1 MTKIKNKAR
10 KISLKGLQELK
21 KYLPWTDAAIT
32 AYSVFSYTEQLD
44 QSLVQYLR
52 DQLGQWWAPN
62 MHRIVGGTSLL
73 PEAFTEP
80 NKGRGWN
87 PDVHLHKK
95 ILLNRTVKEILYA
108 FDEDDTEKNQVVVKG
123 YFSNSRQ
130 PFQVEGDAV
139 IVATPIN
146 ILRQIKFTPNDTTT
160 PPPPQRFHKAIED
173 IFTGAATKIFI
184 QTKTRFWEDEGI
196 KGGFSKT
203 NLPIGQLHYPSN
215 RDGDHPGEKGILL
228 VYTWKSEALLFGS
241 LDPQTAVHEAVEQ
254 IATIHPQIKEQVET
268 GAVCAWY
275 NQPNAQGAYALLKP
289 TQYQN
294 VRYLMEYPMA
304 NIFFA
309 GDGLSF
315 ATGWIQ
321 GALESGLRAA
331 FQFYIRNEGE
341 WPKEEN

>member
-95 ILLNRTVKEILYA
+95 ISLNRTVKEILYT
-108 FDEDDTEKNQVVVKG
+108 FDEDDTENNHVVVKG

-130 PFQVEGDAV
+130 PFQVEGDG
-139 IVATPIN
+139 
-146 ILRQIKFTPNDTTT
+146 
-160 PPPPQRFHKAIED
+160 H
-173 IFTGAATKIFI
+173 
-184 QTKTRFWEDEGI
+184 
-196 KGGFSKT
+196 
-203 NLPIGQLHYPSN
+203 SN
-215 RDGDHPGEKGILL
+215 QH
-228 VYTWKSEALLFGS
+228 S
-241 LDPQTAVHEAVEQ
+241 
-254 IATIHPQIKEQVET
+254 
-268 GAVCAWY
+268 
-275 NQPNAQGAYALLKP
+275 
-289 TQYQN
+289 
-294 VRYLMEYPMA
+294 
-304 NIFFA
+304 
-309 GDGLSF
+309 
-315 ATGWIQ
+315 
-321 GALESGLRAA
+321 
-331 FQFYIRNEGE
+331 
-341 WPKEEN
+341 